1 MDASALDRNDP
12 GQAGGL
18 GVTPMAST
26 MTTEAPPQGGA
37 SAAIPSEAFWTC
49 TTREGSN
56 WDSYMDAVQVGTVVR
71 MKGDTMYLG
80 KVWLGTWN
88 RVTLEAFF
96 APCDWNAMA
105 RQAVSDLA
113 QTASDLVHDEI
124 DLRVPVSDRVTFPD
138 HYGRFKI
145 EPIYFAAENKL
156 DFFQSNVVKYVC
168 RHDAKNGDEDLAK
181 AIRYLVMYRRF
192 LLGDPDW
199 ATSAPQIEAAFKEL
213 LPDASR

>member
-1 MDASALDRNDP
+1 MDASPPERNDP
-12 GQAGGL
+12 GPAGGHQ

-26 MTTEAPPQGGA
+26 MEAPAHAGA
-37 SAAIPSEAFWTC
+37 SSPRPLVGYWAC
-49 TTREGSN
+49 RTREGCD

-71 MKGDTMYLG
+71 IDRGGAMWIGA
-80 KVWLGTWN
+80 VPLGTWN
-88 RVTLEAFF
+88 RAALEAFF
-96 APCDWNAMA
+96 EPCDFNASPEVA
-105 RQAVSDLA
+105 FVGIPPGSGDTPPTEQ
-113 QTASDLVHDEI
+113 
-124 DLRVPVSDRVTFPD
+124 VTFPN

-199 ATSAPQIEAAFKEL
+199 AASAPQIEAAFQEL
-213 LPDASR
+213 LPDAPR